1 MTHDFHPEAR
11 EEYIEA
17 ATWYEQ
23 QRTGLG
29 DEFIA
34 AVEAGIAVMLGNPQR
49 FQPVK
54 GCFSIFRLK
63 RFPYYLYFEHIPGL
77 QHIRIFAVAHH
88 RRQTG
93 YWLNRSDS

>member
-17 ATWYEQ
+17 AAWYEK

-34 AVEAGIAVMLGNPQR
+34 AVESAIALILCDPGR
-49 FQPVK
+49 FSPVD
-54 GCFSIFRLK
+54 GHFRIFRLK
-63 RFPYYLYFEHIPGL
+63 RFPYNLYFEHL
-77 QHIRIFAVAHH
+77 SARQHIRIFAVAHH
-88 RRQTG
+88 RRNTG
-93 YWLNRSDS
+93 YWHSRFET